1 MTAKKIPVSGD
12 ILKQK
17 AEVFALQMNVNGFKF
32 NDGSLCNFKN
42 RNDLKFKKMCGES
55 GTVDDSVVAE
65 YQNGKL
71 QSLLLQFSPE
81 NIFNCDETGLSYKLL
96 PEKTLA
102 ITGDP
107 CHGGKHSKE
116 RLTFLVGSNMT
127 AARSFRCSS

>member
-42 RNDLKFKKMCGES
+42 RNDLKFKMCGES

-102 ITGDP
+102 IAGDP
-107 CHGGKHSKE
+107 CHGGSTAKS
-116 RLTFLVGSNMT
+116 GSLFSS
-127 AARSFRCSS
+127 AAI